1 MSEATEV
8 QSQKGK
14 TSVEKYTNKQAG
26 EKFSNTPSPS
36 KDGEAGKVPQWTTDT
51 HTSEVAEDMADMKQQ
66 LKDITGFLALIIKV

>member
-36 KDGEAGKVPQWTTDT
+36 KDGEAGKVPQ
-51 HTSEVAEDMADMKQQ
+51 
-66 LKDITGFLALIIKV
+66 

>member
-36 KDGEAGKVPQWTTDT
+36 KDGEAGKCL
-51 HTSEVAEDMADMKQQ
+51 SEQPTPIH
-66 LKDITGFLALIIKV
+66 LR